1 MQSSME
7 KEAKNRGLLENL
19 IETSPY
25 LKKAYTLAKNA
36 HEGQFRAE
44 GTPYFTHCV
53 EVTRI
58 LYEEW
63 KITDIRKL
71 AVGLLHDTIEDC
83 EEMTLG
89 ELAKEFGPD
98 VATWVDGVSKFR
110 SDRGES
116 NGQSKAERDRETV
129 RKVFSKN
136 LIDPFVGVAKLADR
150 LHNMRTLGFMPAE
163 KRIAKANETKGYAK
177 LAESLGMWQVM
188 RELENLSMKHSC
200 PEEFEKYSRFLE
212 TDPRTREEFVG
223 WLSSTLKTIAVDT
236 AVDTKVETRL
246 ISLYKLKNKKGK
258 DLTNKINDL
267 VSFRI
272 IVADTGATET
282 RNNVYKVLGAVRENF
297 AEIEDLDRFDD
308 FYSKPKD
315 NAYSAIQLTLEF
327 PQGST
332 EVAITSQDKEEFN
345 NWGVVSLIR
354 KGDPE
359 LSKHALKL
367 VFTKTQEVKFFSPKA
382 TGLDFAYS
390 ISGALG
396 ARADYVLING
406 VRHPISTV
414 LPNGA
419 EVEIELGR
427 PRIAPR
433 EELRDYCLPATRRII
448 NEQLSEQEKWNFGIK
463 GREEVAKILSRRG
476 LIDLSDLLK
485 IDKHKSNLEN
495 LLFILGCKNSI
506 EDLYYKVGSGVME
519 PHDLEGHFDSAKIT
533 KESLGLTS
541 ILIEGRDGPGITSL
555 VSSAVSKLGGNIGPM
570 DNIPHDGSEG
580 KTFTLRMVIENLTGE
595 SEVALEKTFREDP
608 RITKVIIV

>member
-1 MQSSME
+1 ME
-7 KEAKNRGLLENL
+7 REAKNRGFLENL
-19 IETSPY
+19 IENSSY
-25 LKKAYTLAKNA
+25 LTKAYNLAKIA

-44 GTPYFTHCV
+44 GIPYFTHCV
-53 EVTRI
+53 EVARI

-63 KITDIRKL
+63 KITDPKKV
-71 AVGLLHDTIEDC
+71 AVALLHDTVEDC
-83 EEMTLG
+83 EEITLDD
-89 ELAKEFGPD
+89 LTKEFGPE
-98 VATWVDGVSKFR
+98 VAVWVDGVSQFR
-110 SDRGES
+110 SKKGEQ
-116 NGQSKAERDRETV
+116 NDKSKEEKDRETV

-150 LHNMRTLGFMPAE
+150 LHNMRTLGFMPV
-163 KRIAKANETKGYAK
+163 KNQILKANETKDYAK

-200 PEEFEKYSRFLE
+200 PEEFEKYSSILE
-212 TDPRTREEFVG
+212 SDPRTQEEFVS
-223 WLSSTLKTIAVDT
+223 WLSSTLKTIAVD
-236 AVDTKVETRL
+236 ASIDVKVETRL
-246 ISLYKLKNKKGK
+246 ISLPKLKNKKGK
-258 DLTNKINDL
+258 DITKKINDL
-267 VSFRI
+267 ISFRV
-272 IVADTGATET
+272 IVLGTKGTEA
-282 RNNVYKVLGAVRENF
+282 RNSVYKILGAIRQNF
-297 AEIEDLDRFDD
+297 AEIEDQDRFDD
-308 FYSKPKD
+308 SYSKPKEND
-315 NAYSAIQLTLEF
+315 YSAIQLTFEF

-332 EVAITSQDKEEFN
+332 EVSITSQGKEEFN
-345 NWGVVSLIR
+345 RWGVVSLFR
-354 KGDPE
+354 KGDTE

-367 VFTKTQEVKFFSPKA
+367 VFTKTQEVKFFPPKA

-390 ISGALG
+390 ISRTLG

-406 VRHPISTV
+406 IKHPISTV

-419 EVEIELGR
+419 EVEIELGM

-463 GREEVAKILSRRG
+463 GREEVAKILSQRG

-485 IDKHKSNLEN
+485 IDKYKANLEN

-519 PHDLEGHFDSAKIT
+519 PHDLENYFDNAKIT
-533 KESLGLTS
+533 KKHLGLTS
-541 ILIEGRDGPGITSL
+541 VLIEGRDGPGITSL

-580 KTFTLRMVIENLTGE
+580 KTFTLRMVIESLTGE
-595 SEVALEKTFREDP
+595 AEATLEKIFRGDS